1 MDSLDKAILMFLNKA
16 SKRIKANFL
25 LNLSIVGLKILL
37 CLIFSLL
44 LISLFI
50 SIPYV
55 LEICIGILVIG
66 LVIILIFG
74 FIKSPKKNQIALMV
88 DSKGLDERLITSLGL
103 IECNDNMSIAQ
114 KQDTV
119 SHIKNFD
126 IKKNIKMNIDKKQV
140 LLVLALVI
148 MCILVMFVPTTAR
161 KEAQKIRAFDK
172 YQKSVIEKVEKEK
185 KEIEKSE
192 DLSEEEKEEVKKQVE
207 FYKNIRSTV
216 QFGDLYR
223 LKSSFD
229 SNEAAWM
236 NLSKDGKEVV
246 VSYVKKYAEANVI
259 PRRLK
264 VKALDENSLYEV
276 IETGEVF
283 GGDELM
289 YIGLEIGELMGDYQA
304 KNWTLRK
311 VD

>member
-1 MDSLDKAILMFLNKA
+1 MTEIGSTAWPAKKQKEIAHRYML
-16 SKRIKANFL
+16 
-25 LNLSIVGLKILL
+25 GLYKILEN
-37 CLIFSLL
+37 ITSNFPN
-44 LISLFI
+44 ILFESCSGGGGRFDGGMLYYMPQTWTSDDTDAI
-50 SIPYV
+50 
-55 LEICIGILVIG
+55 
-66 LVIILIFG
+66 
-74 FIKSPKKNQIALMV
+74 
-88 DSKGLDERLITSLGL
+88 ERLMIQEGTSLVYPTSSMG
-103 IECNDNMSIAQ
+103 SH
-114 KQDTV
+114 V
-119 SHIKNFD
+119 SAVPNHQVHRSTPLNTRGVVAMAGSFGYELD
-126 IKKNIKMNIDKKQV
+126 VTKMN
-140 LLVLALVI
+140 
-148 MCILVMFVPTTAR
+148 
-161 KEAQKIRAFDK
+161 
-172 YQKSVIEKVEKEK
+172 
-185 KEIEKSE
+185 
-192 DLSEEEKEEVKKQVE
+192 EEEKEEVKKQVE